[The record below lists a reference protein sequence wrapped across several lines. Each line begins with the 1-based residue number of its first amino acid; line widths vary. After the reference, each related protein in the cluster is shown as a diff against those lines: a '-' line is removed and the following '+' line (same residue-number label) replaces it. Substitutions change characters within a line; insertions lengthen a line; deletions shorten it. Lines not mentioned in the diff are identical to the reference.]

1 MTYQAPP
8 PGSYPGAP
16 IGGGEHP
23 KAQTLLITS
32 LVALICCAP
41 VNIWVLITANGILQ
55 APGAVL
61 CNAVVDGVEQ
71 VLVAE
76 GFGQKLDG
84 TVLHGFHAQGDVA
97 VPGVKA

>member
-32 LVALICCAP
+32 IVALICCAP

-55 APGAVL
+55 APGGYDTSKVNTARIIAIVSLILWAVGIVANFAL
-61 CNAVVDGVEQ
+61 GGFNAMLAANQ
-71 VLVAE
+71 
-76 GFGQKLDG
+76 
-84 TVLHGFHAQGDVA
+84 
-97 VPGVKA
+97 